1 MVSTRSIKKVSFNFR
16 PGRCIGPQ
24 YEVVS
29 LLGSGSEGEV
39 YKILE
44 RETGIHRAAKFYY
57 PNMEPHDRAV
67 VWYAQKLNHLRSCP
81 IVLQYH
87 HTQAI
92 QVARKRVLCLISDF
106 CEGVQLEQ
114 WLLQQK
120 GHRAPPF
127 TALNVLYRLVQ
138 GLELVHGVGEYHGD
152 VHSQNILLRPRGISF
167 ELKLVDFFNW
177 GPPAKHKKQ
186 QDILDAVRVFYECLG
201 GRRYYREQAPQIKY
215 ICSALRRDLLFER
228 FPTMSALRV
237 YLESFEWI
245 SL

>member
-1 MVSTRSIKKVSFNFR
+1 
-16 PGRCIGPQ
+16 
-24 YEVVS
+24 
-29 LLGSGSEGEV
+29 
-39 YKILE
+39 
-44 RETGIHRAAKFYY
+44 
-57 PNMEPHDRAV
+57 V

-114 WLLQQK
+114 WLRQQK
-120 GHRAPPF
+120 GYRAPAF
-127 TALNVLYRLVQ
+127 TALNILYRLVQ

-152 VHSQNILLRPRGISF
+152 VHSQNILLRPRGVSF

-201 GRRYYREQAPQIKY
+201 GRRYYGDQAPQIKY